1 MKRITT
7 IALATIASAT
17 IAQAALVVS
26 ASIDSTMLMLGDQA
40 TLHLEAQCAPGE
52 QVQWPQLGE
61 TLIDEIEIVSRTPI
75 DTTTLDDGRV
85 CMAQDMQIT
94 SWNDSLFSIAPLPFV
109 DGSGNTIY
117 SQPMSLNV
125 IQPFEL
131 DTTMAITDIKGNED
145 APIWWWGILRWVL
158 LGVLLVALIGLV
170 GWLVWYLK
178 RKQAGEL
185 IPAVPER
192 PAEEVALEK
201 LDHLRA
207 EQLWQQG
214 QQKAYHSEL
223 TLVIREYIAR
233 RFDVR
238 STEKTSDETLR
249 ELRPLLADRKELYEA
264 LEKELKLAD
273 LVKFAKW
280 HAYDDENEQAL
291 ATAYRFVHETTP
303 PVKEE
308 MEN

>member
-1 MKRITT
+1 MNMLNIL
-7 IALATIASAT
+7 LAI
-17 IAQAALVVS
+17 VVS

-52 QVQWPQLGE
+52 QIQLPQLGE
-61 TLIDEIEIVSRTPI
+61 TLIPDIEIVSRSKV
-75 DTTTLDDGRV
+75 DSTTTPDGL
-85 CMAQDMQIT
+85 MQISQDLVIT
-94 SWNDSLFSIAPLPFV
+94 AWNDSLYAIAPLPFV
-109 DGSGNTIY
+109 DGHGDTSY
-117 SQPMSLNV
+117 SEALSLNV
-125 IQPFEL
+125 VQPFEL
-131 DTTMAITDIKGNED
+131 DTTMAITDIKPNVD
-145 APIWWWGILRWVL
+145 APVWWWGIIRWIL
-158 LGVLLVALIGLV
+158 LGILIAGIIAA
-170 GWLVWYLK
+170 GWWAIRYVK
-178 RKQAGEL
+178 RQQAGEAEA
-185 IPAVPER
+185 PEPER

-201 LDHLRA
+201 LDHLRD

-233 RFDVR
+233 RFHVR

-249 ELRPLLADRKELYEA
+249 EMRLILQDNKELYSA
-264 LEKELKLAD
+264 LEAELRLAD

-303 PVKEE
+303 TQPEPEAPMPK
-308 MEN
+308 